1 MALARWK
8 NCVEQSLK
16 RNTEQVEW
24 RRASQVWRESETS
37 PEVTMTAFRQGDAE
51 DMLHNYGARL
61 SQRIGSL
68 FLAIVILI
76 LVYASV
82 AYVPAGHVGVL
93 TLFGRVTGDVL
104 QEGTHFVNPFK
115 INNTMSIRTQEL
127 KETASVPSDEGL
139 VMTLDTS
146 LLFRLS
152 PEKAAEVFRTIGP
165 NYVQVVVEPNLRSTI
180 RAVTSQHSAN
190 ALYTGAREEVAQ
202 QINKELVQQ
211 LGARGVEVQS
221 VLLRDIQLPQMLKG
235 SIEAKQQAEQ
245 DSLRMA
251 FILQKEKQEADRKR
265 IEAQGIRDFQTTVAQ
280 GISQQL
286 LEWKGIEATERLSA
300 STNTKIVIIGNTKNG
315 LPLVLEPK

>member
-1 MALARWK
+1 
-8 NCVEQSLK
+8 
-16 RNTEQVEW
+16 
-24 RRASQVWRESETS
+24 
-37 PEVTMTAFRQGDAE
+37 MTAFRQGDAE

-68 FLAIVILI
+68 LLAIVILI

-165 NYVQVVVEPNLRSTI
+165 NYVLVVVEPNLRSTI

>member
-1 MALARWK
+1 M
-8 NCVEQSLK
+8 S
-16 RNTEQVEW
+16 
-24 RRASQVWRESETS
+24 
-37 PEVTMTAFRQGDAE
+37 AFRSQDAE
-51 DMLHNYGARL
+51 DMLQRYGSGL
-61 SQRIGSL
+61 PQKLGFVL
-68 FLAIVILI
+68 LAILILI
-76 LVYASV
+76 LVWSSV

-115 INNTMSIRTQEL
+115 INNTMSVRTQEL

-165 NYVQVVVEPNLRSTI
+165 NYVLVVVEPNLRSTI

-286 LEWKGIEATERLSA
+286 LEWKGIEATERLAA
-300 STNTKIVIIGNTKNG
+300 STNAKVVIIGNAKNG